1 MKSAWAIAPYENNE
15 HWEEIWQFD
24 RANNVI
30 SIGWSWLGNVIGLDE
45 NQIRGKIKTQHPEY
59 KSKKIEHIIGQFRF
73 LREIEVG
80 HRILARKGL
89 MQIRGLGVVTEIHYF
104 DSTKAAKLNIDDY
117 DFRNFLSVRWLEDF
131 EPIDFKKKVFH
142 RNAIMPVTDAKILKT
157 VEKYFKE
164 GVSDSEDS
172 FQNSA
177 IDDIPTAPIGSL
189 TPGKMSTTGHRYQ
202 RKEEVRRFVIEQAKG
217 TCECCR
223 ELGFLLPEGNHYLEA
238 HHIIGLA
245 KQGPDTVDNVI
256 ALCPSDHREAH
267 YGKNKDQLEAEM
279 KQIIKKRN
287 SRSPKH

>member
-1 MKSAWAIAPYENNE
+1 MKSTWAIAPYENNE

-45 NQIRGKIKTQHPEY
+45 NQIRRKIKTQHPEY
-59 KSKKIEHIIGQFRF
+59 KSRKIEHIIGQFRF
-73 LREIEVG
+73 LHEIEVG

-89 MQIRGLGVVTEIHYF
+89 MQIRGLGVVTKIHYF

-142 RNAIMPVTDAKILKT
+142 RNAIMPVTDAKILT
-157 VEKYFKE
+157 TIENYFKE
-164 GVSDSEDS
+164 GISDSEVS
-172 FQNSA
+172 LQNSA
-177 IDDIPTAPIGSL
+177 IDDIPFAPIGSKAPSRIQ
-189 TPGKMSTTGHRYQ
+189 TSGSRYQ
-202 RKEEVRRFVIEQAKG
+202 RDEKVRQFVIEQAKG
-217 TCECCR
+217 TCEYCR
-223 ELGFLLPEGNHYLEA
+223 EMGFLLQDGNRYLEA
-238 HHIIGLA
+238 HHIIALA

-267 YGKNKDQLEAEM
+267 YGAERVKLENEM
-279 KQIIKKRN
+279 VEIIKR
-287 SRSPKH
+287 RIVTKH